1 MIKWLNVNVIYVN
14 FLLACCKSTTY
25 YSFNFPFFD
34 LSFAFPFYY
43 LQLFVTLKNTVCLQ
57 QHPLKSSNLQI
68 VILFTCHIISR
79 KCGWKSFERFTMSHM
94 IRQNNYN
101 LKHNSYFLIPNVKS
115 VYHGTKRL
123 SHLGPRIWNLV
134 PDKLKQLSDLYE
146 IKNWMPKNCLCR
158 LCKCWYSKCWFY

>member
-1 MIKWLNVNVIYVN
+1 
-14 FLLACCKSTTY
+14 
-25 YSFNFPFFD
+25 
-34 LSFAFPFYY
+34 
-43 LQLFVTLKNTVCLQ
+43 
-57 QHPLKSSNLQI
+57 
-68 VILFTCHIISR
+68 
-79 KCGWKSFERFTMSHM
+79 M

-146 IKNWMPKNCLCR
+146 IKNWMPKYCLCR
-158 LCKCWYSKCWFY
+158 LCKCWYSKC